1 MKFHVKGMVYGP
13 AIVLVAL
20 SLAGCGGG
28 HPRARTVGTAGKAV
42 GVQVR
47 TVRPM
52 PVQAYAT
59 MPGTVV
65 STDRVA
71 VASRLMGYI
80 RTLAVHVGEK
90 VHAGQLLFRVD
101 STSVRARIRQA
112 AAALAQ
118 ARANWSAAESTYRRF
133 APLAKTGAVSPQEF
147 DRIRAAHQVAR
158 AGVVAAQAGLT
169 AARSQLSY
177 AQVRA
182 PVDGIVVAKL
192 ANVGDIA
199 APGRPILMLEN
210 PAHRQVRFTV
220 TGATF
225 ARMRL
230 GETVEIQGES
240 AAPIEAVVERLVA
253 AADPVTHTHLAKAG
267 LTSEAPFDVGS
278 YVTVRVPV
286 GRAEAIVVPA
296 AAVVLRAGLRGVF
309 VVTGAGRAQF
319 RMVRIGT
326 VVPEGVIV
334 LSGLAA
340 GDRVVVH
347 SARALA
353 NGNRLRV
360 EAGR

>member
-1 MKFHVKGMVYGP
+1 MKFHVKGMVYGS
-13 AIVLVAL
+13 AIGLVAL
-20 SLAGCGGG
+20 SLAGCGG
-28 HPRARTVGTAGKAV
+28 ARPVGQAGGKAV

-47 TVRPM
+47 TVRPV

-65 STDRVA
+65 SANRVA

-80 RTLAVHVGEK
+80 RTMAVHVGEK

-112 AAALAQ
+112 GAGLARAQ
-118 ARANWSAAESTYRRF
+118 ANWSAAESTYRRF
-133 APLAKTGAVSPQEF
+133 APLVKTGAVSPQEF
-147 DRIRAAHQVAR
+147 DRIRAAHRAAR
-158 AGVVAAQAGLT
+158 AGVAAARAGLS

-182 PVDGIVVAKL
+182 PVDGIVAVKL

-230 GETVEIQGES
+230 GETVEVQGES
-240 AAPIEAVVERLVA
+240 AAPIEAVLERLVA

-267 LTSEAPFDVGS
+267 LMPGAPFDVGS

-286 GRAEAIVVPA
+286 GRTEAIVVPA

-309 VVTGAGRAQF
+309 VVTGKSRAQF
-319 RMVRIGT
+319 RMVRTGPA
-326 VVPEGVIV
+326 VPAGVIV
-334 LSGLAA
+334 LAGLAA

-347 SARALA
+347 STRPLA
-353 NGNRLRV
+353 NGDRIQV